1 MNAYLYVLYYQAYM
15 DSLLEIMHYD
25 NKPFKALHGHFVSD
39 TIRMPKTTEYL
50 QRHKCMYERK

>member
-1 MNAYLYVLYYQAYM
+1 M